1 MKIKRLSAFLFA
13 AIICLA
19 ISACGSAEK
28 IAKGNKAVAKIEK
41 FRSEKGRLPDSL
53 SEIGIVETESG
64 PIYYQKK
71 SESKYILW
79 FGKELGESATYDSET
94 KQWK

>member
-1 MKIKRLSAFLFA
+1 MKLKLFLTLILSCCFVF
-13 AIICLA
+13 
-19 ISACGSAEK
+19 ACGYNGK
-28 IAKGNKAVAKIEK
+28 LKQGNEVVAKVEY

-53 SEIGIVETESG
+53 SEVGIAETESG

-79 FGKELGESATYDSET
+79 FGKELGESKTYDSDT